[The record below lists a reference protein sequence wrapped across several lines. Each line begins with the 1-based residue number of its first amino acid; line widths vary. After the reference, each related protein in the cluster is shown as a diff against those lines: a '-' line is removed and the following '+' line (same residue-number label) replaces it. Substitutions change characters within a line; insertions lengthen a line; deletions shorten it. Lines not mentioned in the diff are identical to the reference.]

1 MIKLHSTFTY
11 KKQKK
16 KKAKVD
22 RLTTLEPV
30 DVCVL
35 MLRGEREGE
44 TNEDFVITTY
54 KIVYIAI
61 DNDSIILTKIGN
73 E

>member
-11 KKQKK
+11 KKKK
-16 KKAKVD
+16 KKKVKVN

-35 MLRGEREGE
+35 MLRGERERE

-54 KIVYIAI
+54 KLYIAI
-61 DNDSIILTKIGN
+61 DNDSIIFTKIDN
-73 E
+73 EY

>member
-22 RLTTLEPV
+22 KLTTLEPV
-30 DVCVL
+30 DVSVL

-54 KIVYIAI
+54 KLYIAI
-61 DNDSIILTKIGN
+61 DNDSIIFTKSDN